1 MDGVTCGRESV
12 SQSVIKHW
20 LSSPWP
26 GTLLSIFVLIQFAF
40 TSWCFLYC
48 KSQNGVPT
56 SRGPSLTLAATQ
68 FQFSLPVS
76 PALPSFWAAEY
87 TQGWTTQQYWPLKRS
102 GRLWL
107 PVWPDLGPTCLPLGG
122 GYVLFVSLG
131 SNTEQMI
138 RWSPL
143 SGYWKLGQL
152 ISSQNFSLETTRTL
166 VNPPSLF
173 ILTENKLK
181 GKSLSLWLPSIRIRC
196 LPQRDLFI
204 LPLAWVPIYIPLV
217 SY

>member
-1 MDGVTCGRESV
+1 MCCSALSDFWQWSQRPGERSLLYRHCLRWNSRTLLQGIWGEQMDGVTCGRESV

-107 PVWPDLGPTCLPLGG
+107 PVWPGLGPTCLPLGG
-122 GYVLFVSLG
+122 G
-131 SNTEQMI
+131 
-138 RWSPL
+138 RC
-143 SGYWKLGQL
+143 
-152 ISSQNFSLETTRTL
+152 
-166 VNPPSLF
+166 F
-173 ILTENKLK
+173 ICVF
-181 GKSLSLWLPSIRIRC
+181 G
-196 LPQRDLFI
+196 
-204 LPLAWVPIYIPLV
+204 V
-217 SY
+217 